1 MFALVVISIKICSFA
16 AARTNV
22 CDTAVGQVPR
32 GSRFWRSIVSLPSL
46 SSVGFLVPLHFQ
58 LLLVL
63 F

>member
-1 MFALVVISIKICSFA
+1 MFALVVIRIMICSFA
-16 AARTNV
+16 AARTN
-22 CDTAVGQVPR
+22 DTAVGQVPR